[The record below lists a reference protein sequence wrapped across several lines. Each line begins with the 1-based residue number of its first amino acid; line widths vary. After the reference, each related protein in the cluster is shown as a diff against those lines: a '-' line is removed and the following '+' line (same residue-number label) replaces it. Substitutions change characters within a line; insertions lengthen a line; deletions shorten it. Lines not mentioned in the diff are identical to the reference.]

1 MLQMTEERLLLFEN
15 IRKHNPNAS
24 INNIILIIDG
34 LEKLYKTEMNKYYRN
49 YMIFNGF
56 EGEHVYLLNYF
67 DDVDKKFIR
76 GRSFMNYDIELLN
89 V

>member
-1 MLQMTEERLLLFEN
+1 MLEMNEERLLLYAE

-56 EGEHVYLLNYF
+56 EGEHVYLLDYF
-67 DDVDKKFIR
+67 DDVDKRFIR
-76 GRSFMNYDIELLN
+76 GRSFMNYDIELLQ

>member
-24 INNIILIIDG
+24 INNIILIIDR

>member
-24 INNIILIIDG
+24 INNIILVIDG
-34 LEKLYKTEMNKYYRN
+34 LEKLYKYEMEKYYRN
-49 YMIFNGF
+49 YLIFDGF
-56 EGEHVYLLNYF
+56 EGEHIYLLDYF
-67 DDVDKKFIR
+67 DGVDKKFIR